1 MTQHSFLVAPP
12 RDLASHQQPHSPIRI
27 MRGVSAVLG
36 MDPTNAD
43 PWEIWEAITQ
53 ARMHAVNVSHTQPPL
68 FVGQSCLRLA
78 GIHGWSQNPPI
89 IIFRASRRSTTR
101 LPSCT
106 LCSTTVPATSVSC
119 SPFPPLSRERATID
133 GLTTEHPYDAL
144 LRCALHDESLEAF
157 VLGSMA
163 LQSWSHFS
171 MFQQDDRRRRA
182 EQIRNELL
190 MRLTQAGNVRGY
202 RRARSIVHAIDPGCA
217 NPAEAALLWIVRSIC
232 PFAVATQARI
242 DVRGRHYYVD
252 ILIEQLHIIIEFDG
266 ITKLGTTRA
275 EIERAKR
282 EWVLRDQDLR
292 DAGWQVIRVSWTDY
306 DDWERLRI
314 RLIRALGPMKP
325 APEFRSLWKLPS
337 TRCDGPSRRFYTH
350 GSRRGYEHADRL

>member
-43 PWEIWEAITQ
+43 PWEIWEAITH
-53 ARMHAVNVSHTQPPL
+53 ARMHAVNVSHKQHPL

-89 IIFRASRRSTTR
+89 TIFRASRRSTTL

-144 LRCALHDESLEAF
+144 LRCALHDEPLEAF

-190 MRLTQAGNVRGY
+190 MRLTQAGKVRGY

-232 PFAVATQARI
+232 PFAVAPQARI

-350 GSRRGYEHADRL
+350 GSRIGNRQADR